1 MKKERSILT
10 TSFIWKF
17 GERFLAQIVS
27 FIVSIVL
34 ARILVPEDYGVVS
47 LILVFIAFADV
58 FVTSGFS
65 TSLIQKRDATDVD
78 FSTIFYCSLFVSI
91 IIYVIL
97 FFSAPYIATFFGMPA
112 LSSIL
117 RAFSLRIPISAFNS
131 VQHAY
136 VSRNMLFRKFFF
148 STLWGTLLSGVLGIV
163 AAYLGMGAWA
173 LIIQYMSNTIVDTIV
188 LSFTIKWRPKLVF
201 SITSA
206 KKLMQYGWKILLADL
221 SGTFFEQ
228 LRSLIIGKVY
238 TTSDLAYYNRGKSFS
253 SLVMD
258 NISTAM
264 MSVLFP
270 DLANKSDDL
279 EKVKLTLRKSLSVM
293 LYIIFPLI
301 GGLVVIAKPLV
312 NVLLTEKWKQ
322 AIPFLQLLAVSSGIG
337 LIGNISL
344 QSIKAIGRSDI
355 VLKLELIKKPIYL
368 ILLIIGIKI
377 SPIAI
382 AVTMVLYSFY
392 SSIANA
398 MPLKKELNYTYKQ
411 QISDI
416 LPSLVATVIMCIVIA
431 PFRAVIKN
439 DVILLFIQVI
449 CGGFIY
455 AMESIIFKISAFQY
469 IKKIVFKGRSNE

>member
-1 MKKERSILT
+1 MKKERNILT

-206 KKLMQYGWKILLADL
+206 K
-221 SGTFFEQ
+221 
-228 LRSLIIGKVY
+228 
-238 TTSDLAYYNRGKSFS
+238 N
-253 SLVMD
+253 
-258 NISTAM
+258 
-264 MSVLFP
+264 
-270 DLANKSDDL
+270 
-279 EKVKLTLRKSLSVM
+279 
-293 LYIIFPLI
+293 
-301 GGLVVIAKPLV
+301 
-312 NVLLTEKWKQ
+312 
-322 AIPFLQLLAVSSGIG
+322 
-337 LIGNISL
+337 
-344 QSIKAIGRSDI
+344 
-355 VLKLELIKKPIYL
+355 
-368 ILLIIGIKI
+368 
-377 SPIAI
+377 
-382 AVTMVLYSFY
+382 
-392 SSIANA
+392 
-398 MPLKKELNYTYKQ
+398 
-411 QISDI
+411 
-416 LPSLVATVIMCIVIA
+416 
-431 PFRAVIKN
+431 
-439 DVILLFIQVI
+439 
-449 CGGFIY
+449 
-455 AMESIIFKISAFQY
+455 
-469 IKKIVFKGRSNE
+469 